1 MLLGLGTNKLAEE
14 NVLQEPLEA
23 VMETNYPVIRV
34 CSLKDTHSGY
44 LSNDCESSE
53 HIWSCECHMVLLF
66 REEPTPLEN

>member
-34 CSLKDTHSGY
+34 CSLKDMHSGY
-44 LSNDCESSE
+44 LSNDYESSE
-53 HIWSCECHMVLLF
+53 HI
-66 REEPTPLEN
+66 